1 MRTQDNAHIGMSR
14 RPVGDRGS
22 LTVELVVLTPVLL
35 VLALAVTAFGRVAEA
50 RQQVAEAARAGA
62 EAAAVQSDPA
72 GARAASAADA
82 TVGTADA
89 RTCSERQVLTDTSR
103 FVPGGFVTVTVVCRV
118 PLADLSIPGMPGTT
132 TVRATSTAPIDP
144 YRSVTSGF
152 SLSEG
157 SLGSNPSV
165 GGGL

>member
-1 MRTQDNAHIGMSR
+1 MSCR

-22 LTVELVVLTPVLL
+22 LTVELLVLTPVLL
-35 VLALAVTAFGRVAEA
+35 VVVLAVTSFGRVAEA

-82 TVGTADA
+82 AVGTADHA
-89 RTCSERQVLTDTSR
+89 RTCNGRQVLTDTSH

-144 YRSVTSGF
+144 YRSVG
-152 SLSEG
+152 
-157 SLGSNPSV
+157 
-165 GGGL
+165 